1 MTDIGKVYYTSR
13 KMEKGWVYKYK
24 GKESII
30 YKEREDAENAMLLE
44 ILKPNR
50 NGVISNLT

>member
-30 YKEREDAENAMLLE
+30 YEEREDAEKAMLLE
-44 ILKPNR
+44 MLKPNR